1 MRGVVTSYQGVGA
14 GFPCDVG
21 TEAQAPALWLTVPC
35 TQNIYISLGEYLYQ
49 TVQEVSDAI
58 PGIDATLQT
67 VEGITIINKKEA

>member
-1 MRGVVTSYQGVGA
+1 MRGAVTSYPWVGA

-21 TEAQAPALWLTVPC
+21 TEAPALWLTVPC

-58 PGIDATLQT
+58 PGIDTTLQM
-67 VEGITIINKKEA
+67 VEGIAIINKKEA